1 MRRARSRSSSRS
13 RTRARPLPRTRFVAI
28 FALLAAAAVA
38 AFLVA
43 CPPSRE
49 QPPAAPAVPTGP
61 APAAPAVPLTP
72 SVPAPGR
79 PAPSPRPLSTGLPPE
94 RPHPEERGILA
105 LVIDDAGYN
114 LDELQAFLDLP
125 MPLTVAV
132 LPNLPHS
139 TEAARR
145 VLAAGKDLILHC
157 PMEPVGGANPGPG
170 AIYTGQ
176 SPEKI
181 VQLLDAAFASVPG
194 ALGMNNHMGS
204 KATADEAVMTVVLG
218 YLKSRGKLFMDSRT
232 TADTAGPRV
241 AQALG
246 MPILQRDV
254 FIDNE
259 TGEGAIT
266 DSLDKGITEAGTRGT
281 AVAIGH
287 VQNRGV
293 VDILRAAETAL
304 AAQGVRMA
312 RLSEVMAARE
322 RNTAR

>member
-1 MRRARSRSSSRS
+1 MRRSRS
-13 RTRARPLPRTRFVAI
+13 RPLPRTRFVAI
-28 FALLAAAAVA
+28 LALLSAAAVV

-49 QPPAAPAVPTGP
+49 PSPEQSPEPAPAVPP
-61 APAAPAVPLTP
+61 EKPLG
-72 SVPAPGR
+72 A
-79 PAPSPRPLSTGLPPE
+79 PRPLASTLPPE
-94 RPHPEERGILA
+94 RPRPEPRGMLA
-105 LVIDDAGYN
+105 LIVDDAGYS
-114 LDELQAFLDLP
+114 LEELQAFLDLP

-157 PMEPVGGANPGPG
+157 PMEPGGGENPGPG
-170 AIYTGQ
+170 AIFSGQ

-181 VQLLDAAFASVPG
+181 RQLLDADFASVPG

-204 KATADEAVMTVVLG
+204 RATADDAVMTEVLG
-218 YLKSRGKLFMDSRT
+218 YLKSRGLLFLDSRT
-232 TADTAGPRV
+232 TADTAGPRI
-241 AQALG
+241 AWALG

-254 FIDNE
+254 FIDDDTDE
-259 TGEGAIT
+259 AAIT
-266 DSLDKGITEAGTRGT
+266 DSFDKGIAEARTRGT

-293 VDILRAAETAL
+293 VDILRAAERSL
-304 AAQGVRMA
+304 AAQGVRMV
-312 RLSEVMAARE
+312 RLPEILAARE
-322 RNTAR
+322 RKTASEAPWNRKLL

>member
-1 MRRARSRSSSRS
+1 VRRTRSRS
-13 RTRARPLPRTRFVAI
+13 RPLPRTRFAAI
-28 FALLAAAAVA
+28 VALLAAASVV

-49 QPPAAPAVPTGP
+49 PPPAAPAVP
-61 APAAPAVPLTP
+61 APE
-72 SVPAPGR
+72 R
-79 PAPSPRPLSTGLPPE
+79 PASAPRPLATGLPPE

-105 LVIDDAGYN
+105 LVIDDAGYS
-114 LDELQAFLDLP
+114 LEELQAFLDLP

-157 PMEPVGGANPGPG
+157 PMEPEGGANPGPG

-181 VQLLDAAFASVPG
+181 AELLAADFASVPG

-204 KATADEAVMTVVLG
+204 KATADDAVMTAVLG
-218 YLKSRGKLFMDSRT
+218 YLKSHGKLYLDSRT
-232 TADTAGPRV
+232 TAGTAAPRI
-241 AQALG
+241 AQTLG
-246 MPILQRDV
+246 MSILQRDV
-254 FIDNE
+254 FIDDE
-259 TGEGAIT
+259 TDEGAIT
-266 DSLDKGITEAGTRGT
+266 DSFDKGIAEASARGT

-293 VDILRAAETAL
+293 VDILRAAETGL
-304 AAQGVRMA
+304 AAKGVRMA
-312 RLSEVMAARE
+312 RLSEVIAARE